1 MAGHTTP
8 PTAGETHTVE
18 RTFTTADVRQFAAV
32 SGDTQ
37 PRHTEPDED
46 GRLLVHGLLTA
57 TLPTTVG
64 GDLAVLARSMSFE
77 FVRPVYTGQTI
88 TCTWTHD
95 DVEEHA
101 DRYELTVDVVC
112 ENERDEVVLTGSLSG
127 LVWKD
132 D

>member
-1 MAGHTTP
+1 MPERTPP
-8 PTAGETHTVE
+8 PTAGEIHAVE
-18 RTFTTADVRQFAAV
+18 RTFTTEDVRQFAQV

-64 GDLAVLARSMSFE
+64 GDLEMLARTMSFE
-77 FVRPVYTGQTI
+77 FVRPVYTGETV

-95 DVEEHA
+95 HVEERD
-101 DRYELTVDVVC
+101 DRYEVTADVVC
-112 ENERDEVVLTGSLSG
+112 ENEDGATVLTGTVAG
-127 LVWKD
+127 LVRKGD
-132 D
+132 

>member
-8 PTAGETHTVE
+8 PTAGENYTVE

-88 TCTWTHD
+88 SCTWTHD

-112 ENERDEVVLTGSLSG
+112 ENERDEVVLTGSLFG